1 MDWVKPRDRIKLE
14 QANIHANTKG
24 KYMIVCEESILDGLS
39 KSQSASELG
48 PDPGSIIFAE

>member
-14 QANIHANTKG
+14 EANVHANTKS
-24 KYMIVCEESILDGLS
+24 KYMIVREESILDGLS
-39 KSQSASELG
+39 KSQSDSELG